1 MARIE
6 KMNYDLGEP
15 GKPQIDVS
23 EIFNVTAAVGPKM
36 PNLFADV
43 MVIQAL
49 LNFIALHPIWLEK
62 LRREDLPL
70 VNGLYDRKTE
80 MSIRNYQKGNWIFLA
95 RVDGIV
101 NPGSFGNRI
110 VKAHGPAMTITM
122 LNSEADM
129 TNTLVRGLDSTDS
142 HTESILKKYPQLNAI
157 INGGQTNN
165 S

>member
-6 KMNYDLGEP
+6 KMNDDMGEP
-15 GKPQIDVS
+15 GKPKIIVR
-23 EIFNVTAAVGPKM
+23 EIFNVSAPVGPKM

-62 LRREDLPL
+62 FRREDMPW

-80 MSIRNYQKGNWIFLA
+80 LTIRNYQSGNSIFLA

-101 NPGSFGNRI
+101 HPGSYGNRI
-110 VKAHGPAMTITM
+110 IKSNGPSITITQ
-122 LNSEADM
+122 LNDEADM
-129 TNTLVRGLDSTDS
+129 TNLLVRELDSADS
-142 HTESILKKYPQLNAI
+142 HIESILKKYPQLNAI
-157 INGGQTNN
+157 INGGQINN